1 MSNKQKFWIV
11 GTLLTILTL
20 PAYVAGIVWR
30 LYTSDFRSGMLKAK
44 RFERW
49 LNVLYKKS
57 YPDYD

>member
-1 MSNKQKFWIV
+1 MNNRQKLWIV

>member
-1 MSNKQKFWIV
+1 MSNNQKFWIV